1 MPETPNKSEKTPDRI
16 AQQSSRKVRRK
27 NAAEVFEHVAAFWD
41 DDEELDLRGD
51 HRGSL
56 TIASAIMK
64 HSQSIDKLREE
75 LVEIRYAIEV
85 YFGREPE

>member
-1 MPETPNKSEKTPDRI
+1 MPETPDKPEKTPDRP
-16 AQQSSRKVRRK
+16 ALQPGRKVRHK
-27 NAAEVFEHVAAFWD
+27 NDVTVFEQVAAFWD
-41 DDEELDLRGD
+41 DVEELDLRGD
-51 HRGSL
+51 HRGPL
-56 TIASAIMK
+56 TVASAIMK